1 MKKIFI
7 LIGLCLA
14 FGVDAKQ
21 ATSTQMQLS
30 KKLSSSRLI
39 VIRGIVHVLT
49 IRPVMAVA
57 VVNVVHIIGRVGM
70 HLCVI
75 RKMSVIGWSK
85 SIKAVVN
92 YQVRILPRGK
102 NEIFSTVY
110 LQICMLQLFR
120 KIS

>member
-1 MKKIFI
+1 SGCVWLLGWM
-7 LIGLCLA
+7 LNRRP
-14 FGVDAKQ
+14 V
-21 ATSTQMQLS
+21 QMQLS

-39 VIRGIVHVLT
+39 VIREIVHVLT

-57 VVNVVHIIGRVGM
+57 VVNVVHIIGRADM
-70 HLCVI
+70 HLCDI

>member
-21 ATSTQMQLS
+21 ATSTDAIKQKIIQQS
-30 KKLSSSRLI
+30 IDRYPGNCPCPYNTASNGSRCGK
-39 VIRGIVHVLT
+39 RSAYNRAGGH
-49 IRPVMAVA
+49 
-57 VVNVVHIIGRVGM
+57 

-92 YQVRILPRGK
+92 YQVRILSMGK